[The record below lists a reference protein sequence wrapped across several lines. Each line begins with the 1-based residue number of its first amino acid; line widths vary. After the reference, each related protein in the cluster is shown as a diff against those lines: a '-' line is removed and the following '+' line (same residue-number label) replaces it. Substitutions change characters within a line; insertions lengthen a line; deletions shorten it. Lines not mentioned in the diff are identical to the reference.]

1 MNRKHT
7 KYSPD
12 YNKHLALLI
21 PSTEKVKDSTGKE
34 VDKNKVERLLTETT
48 ALNTQITKLEADIKK
63 TGSNYGTVR
72 YLKKRI
78 KL

>member
-1 MNRKHT
+1 MTKKHL

-21 PSTEKVKDSTGKE
+21 PSTEKVKDSAGKE
-34 VDKNKVERLLTETT
+34 VVKNKVERLLTETT
-48 ALNTQITKLEADIKK
+48 ALNNQIAKLEVDIKK
-63 TGSNYGTVR
+63 TGSNYGAIR

-78 KL
+78 SL